1 MPFKENLLHKIRIDQ
16 LAGQVL
22 ASIGPEGSE
31 AKLDKNATRQLLA
44 LSPYVYRRERDLDL
58 YVEDTDASVKEIL
71 VLDNELPLYRTTVE
85 DVVMRKSPELGEMVK
100 LRNIVKILKD
110 SDVKVSRKAETLK
123 TVQAA
128 CIARLDLSFSA
139 EDINDIRRDGIASL
153 ESNYPEGVNESLLLF
168 AELLGYRQPPKPF
181 AVPHCTIYTAV
192 YRKDSGETLVG
203 PAVIFDRVHN
213 DLTLTEEQFGA
224 LEKEK
229 VARFH
234 AIASGKEKSGIQ
246 GVAVFEHL
254 QKAVLSSRT
263 HGN

>member
-1 MPFKENLLHKIRIDQ
+1 MAFKENLLQKIRIDQ

-31 AKLDKNATRQLLA
+31 AKLDKNAMRQLLE

-58 YVEDTDASVKEIL
+58 YVEDIGAPVKKIL
-71 VLDNELPLYRTTVE
+71 VLDNELPLYRTTVA

-100 LRNIVKILKD
+100 PRNIVKILRD
-110 SDVKVSRKAETLK
+110 SDVKVSRKADTLK
-123 TVQAA
+123 TIQAE
-128 CIARLDLSFSA
+128 CISRLDLSFSP
-139 EDINDIRRDGIASL
+139 EDVHDIRRDGIASV
-153 ESNYPEGVNESLLLF
+153 ESNYGDGVDESLSLF
-168 AELLGYRQPPKPF
+168 AELLGYRPAPKPF

-192 YRKDSGETLVG
+192 YRKPSGETVVG
-203 PAVIFDRVHN
+203 PAVMFNRVHN
-213 DLTLTEEQFGA
+213 DLRLTEEQFGA

-229 VARFH
+229 VERFH
-234 AIASGKEKSGIQ
+234 AIAAGKEKTAVQ